1 MINPEATDGMLQ
13 EQAKW
18 LRETLS
24 GIGDAVITVDVTGAV
39 VFLNSSAENL
49 TGWTQADAAGVPLA
63 RVFEI
68 VNEETLQPVE
78 NPAVRALRDGVVV
91 GLANHTILIAKD
103 AVRRLIEDSAAPLCG
118 ADGKISGVMLVF
130 RDVTER
136 RKHEERVRHS
146 ELRYRRLFETAK
158 DGILILDADTGAIV
172 DANPFMCGLL
182 GYEHEEFLG
191 RELWRF
197 GMFGDIEASR
207 LAYQELQERGY
218 VRYEHLPLK
227 TKAGRQ
233 VEVEFV
239 SNVYWVGDRR
249 VIQCN
254 IRDITERSQL
264 ERTTQAQSQALADL
278 HRRKDEF
285 LAMLSHELRNPLA
298 ATSNAIQ
305 LLALPGAE
313 DPVQQRAL
321 KMIERQVAHLTHL
334 VDDLLEVSR
343 ISTGRIRLNRTSFD
357 VHATVEQAVAVC
369 RPLFDRLRHAL
380 TVSLPPEPIW
390 IDADPTRLEQIIVN
404 LLNNAAK
411 YTDEGGRI
419 WLTVESASGTSPSGV
434 SASGELASG
443 GREPPGISASGGTGE
458 ILIRVRDAG
467 IGIAGD
473 VLPRI
478 FDMFAQA
485 DRSLERSEGGLGI
498 GLCLVRR
505 LVELHGGTV
514 EAKSAGLGHG
524 SEFTVRLPMQPPP
537 APSGACATPAAA
549 AAKSKR
555 VLVVDDNVDI
565 ADSTAMLLEKF
576 GHEVRT
582 AHTGPAALEVARS
595 FLPELILMDIGLPGM
610 NGYEV
615 AQRIRLEPQ
624 FERVWLIAVT
634 GYARATDVKLAE
646 EAGFD
651 SHLAKPI
658 DIRRVQETL
667 AALCR

>member
-1 MINPEATDGMLQ
+1 MLQ
-13 EQAKW
+13 EQAEW
-18 LRETLS
+18 LRATLS
-24 GIGDAVITVDVTGAV
+24 CIGDAVITTDLKGAV
-39 VFLNSSAENL
+39 VFLNASAENL
-49 TGWTQADAAGVPLA
+49 TGWTQADAAGAPLA

-68 VNEETLQPVE
+68 VNEEPLQPVE
-78 NPAVRALRDGVVV
+78 NPVVRALGRGVVV

-118 ADGKISGVMLVF
+118 ADGKITGVMLVF
-130 RDVTER
+130 RDVTEH

-158 DGILILDADTGAIV
+158 DGILILDAETGAII
-172 DANPFMCGLL
+172 DANPFMSGLL

-191 RELWRF
+191 KELWRF

-207 LAYQELQERGY
+207 LVYQELQERGY

-227 TKAGRQ
+227 TKVGRQ

-264 ERTTQAQSQALADL
+264 ERTTQAQAQSLADL

-298 ATSNAIQ
+298 ATSNAVQ
-305 LLALPGAE
+305 LLALQGGE
-313 DPVQQRAL
+313 DPAQQRAL

-343 ISTGRIRLNRTSFD
+343 ISTGRIRLNRTHLEA
-357 VHATVEQAVAVC
+357 HAVIEQAVAVC
-369 RPLFDRLRHAL
+369 HPLFERLRHAL

-411 YTDEGGRI
+411 YTDEVGRI
-419 WLTVESASGTSPSGV
+419 WLTVELANGV
-434 SASGELASG
+434 SASGGRQPPGASPSALASG
-443 GREPPGISASGGTGE
+443 GREPPGASATESPRE

-467 IGIAGD
+467 IGIAGE

-524 SEFTVRLPMQPPP
+524 SEFTVRLPMQPPA
-537 APSGACATPAAA
+537 APSSACPMPAAA
-549 AAKSKR
+549 QVKSNR

-595 FLPELILMDIGLPGM
+595 FMPELILMDIGLPGM

-624 FERVWLIAVT
+624 FERVWMIAVT

>member
-1 MINPEATDGMLQ
+1 MLH
-13 EQAKW
+13 EQSEW
-18 LRETLS
+18 LRATLAC
-24 GIGDAVITVDVTGAV
+24 IGDAVITTDLTGTV
-39 VFLNSSAENL
+39 VFLNPSAENL
-49 TGWTQADAAGVPLA
+49 TGWTQADAAGAPLA

-103 AVRRLIEDSAAPLCG
+103 SVRRLIEDSASPLCG
-118 ADGKISGVMLVF
+118 ADGKITGVMLVF
-130 RDVTER
+130 RDVTEH

-158 DGILILDADTGAIV
+158 DGILILDADTGAII

-191 RELWRF
+191 RELWRI

-264 ERTTQAQSQALADL
+264 ERTTQAQAQALADL

-298 ATSNAIQ
+298 ATSNAVQ
-305 LLALPGAE
+305 LLALQGTE
-313 DPVQQRAL
+313 DPAQQRAL

-343 ISTGRIRLNRTSFD
+343 ISTGRIRLNRSHLEA
-357 VHATVEQAVAVC
+357 HAVIEQAVAVC
-369 RPLFDRLRHAL
+369 RPLIDRLRHKL
-380 TVSLPPEPIW
+380 TISLPAEPIW
-390 IDADPTRLEQIIVN
+390 VDADPTRLEQVIVN

-419 WLTVESASGTSPSGV
+419 WLTVELASGQM
-434 SASGELASG
+434 ASG
-443 GREPPGISASGGTGE
+443 GRQPPGKSASALENGNSDPPGE

-467 IGIAGD
+467 IGIASEI
-473 VLPRI
+473 LPRI

-524 SEFTVRLPMQPPP
+524 SEFTVRLPMQSPA
-537 APSGACATPAAA
+537 APSSACPTPAAA
-549 AAKSKR
+549 PAKSKR

-565 ADSTAMLLEKF
+565 ADSTAMLLEKL

-610 NGYEV
+610 NGYDV

-624 FERVWLIAVT
+624 FERVWMIAVT

-667 AALCR
+667 AALGR